1 MKRLVPLVAACCIG
15 AATSALAQQP
25 SAPAAAPSVT
35 VPPPKCE
42 PKPEWPGRL
51 ATDSRRKLFDRELK
65 QYKDCMNAYLEER
78 KAHLKANEVAA
89 NAAIEEHNTV
99 MKKITEDQKAGQQ

>member
-1 MKRLVPLVAACCIG
+1 MKQSVFLLAACCVG
-15 AATSALAQQP
+15 FAASAIAQQ
-25 SAPAAAPSVT
+25 PAAAPSVVN

-51 ATDSRRKLFDRELK
+51 ATDSRRKLFDREMK

-78 KAHLKANEVAA
+78 KAHLKAHEVAA
-89 NAAIEEHNTV
+89 NAAIEEHNAV
-99 MKKITEDQKAGQQ
+99 MKKVTEDQKQSAER

>member
-1 MKRLVPLVAACCIG
+1 MKRFLPLAAACCIG
-15 AATSALAQQP
+15 AAANALAQQP
-25 SAPAAAPSVT
+25 AAPAAAPVVN

-65 QYKDCMNAYLEER
+65 AYKDCMNVYLDER

-89 NAAIEEHNTV
+89 NAAIEEHNAV
-99 MKKITEDQKAGQQ
+99 MKKITDDQKQ

>member
-1 MKRLVPLVAACCIG
+1 MKRFVSLAAACCFG
-15 AATSALAQQP
+15 AATGAFAQQP
-25 SAPAAAPSVT
+25 AAPAAAPVVN

-78 KAHLKANEVAA
+78 KAALKANEVAA
-89 NAAIEEHNTV
+89 NAAIEEHNAV
-99 MKKITEDQKAGQQ
+99 MKKITEDQKPQ

>member
-1 MKRLVPLVAACCIG
+1 MKRVVPFVAACCLG
-15 AATSALAQQP
+15 AVLPALAQQP
-25 SAPAAAPSVT
+25 AVAPAAAPVVN
-35 VPPPKCE
+35 VPPPKCD

-65 QYKDCMNAYLEER
+65 TYKDCMNAYLEER

-99 MKKITEDQKAGQQ
+99 MKKITEDQKPQ